1 MKKKIMYALMFTLI
15 CICAIVIG
23 KIKFSGT
30 EKQQPSSLV
39 SETDNLKDS
48 ESNFV
53 EEETERSTQKTAE
66 EQEIIL
72 EKETTSESPQTE
84 TAESQQTDLVN
95 QIDYAL
101 EKMTVEQKVAQLF
114 IITPD
119 ALTGITGVS
128 AAGDATYAALQQYP
142 VGGLVY
148 FENNL
153 QSYEQCSIMYS
164 STVWKSQD
172 CHCFWL

>member
-101 EKMTVEQKVAQLF
+101 TDGVIPGCTGKNDSRAKSGT
-114 IITPD
+114 II
-119 ALTGITGVS
+119 
-128 AAGDATYAALQQYP
+128 YY
-142 VGGLVY
+142 
-148 FENNL
+148 
-153 QSYEQCSIMYS
+153 YS
-164 STVWKSQD
+164 
-172 CHCFWL
+172 

>member
-1 MKKKIMYALMFTLI
+1 MKKKIMYALMFALI

-72 EKETTSESPQTE
+72 EKETTSESLQTE

-101 EKMTVEQKVAQLF
+101 EKMTGKKVVKCL
-114 IITPD
+114 
-119 ALTGITGVS
+119 L
-128 AAGDATYAALQQYP
+128 
-142 VGGLVY
+142 
-148 FENNL
+148 
-153 QSYEQCSIMYS
+153 YS
-164 STVWKSQD
+164 FSLSETIE
-172 CHCFWL
+172 C